1 MNRVLKS
8 MTQFVVV
15 IKRPIQ
21 IIVLQ
26 KMQVLRNGLKV
37 SVNNEKED
45 FME

>member
-37 SVNNEKED
+37 SVTK
-45 FME
+45 

>member
-1 MNRVLKS
+1 

-15 IKRPIQ
+15 IKRLIQ

-37 SVNNEKED
+37 SATK
-45 FME
+45 